1 MIIMAMGNSDV
12 QTLDDLIHYGYSS
25 SYSVQILSL
34 FQKEDDIIY
43 FDKFVYQKYD
53 KLIMAMSKII
63 VLTDEEFLKYRLYPE
78 RLSYD
83 LYGTP
88 NLSHLILYIN
98 RCADYE
104 FKRKNIRLI
113 PPDYISQIFQKI
125 IEHEQKN
132 LDKNSRS
139 IL

>member
-1 MIIMAMGNSDV
+1 MIFMAIDNSKV
-12 QTLDDLIHYGYSS
+12 QTLDDLIRYGYTS
-25 SYSVQILSL
+25 SYSIQVLSL
-34 FQKEDDIIY
+34 FQKENDTI
-43 FDKFVYQKYD
+43 FLDKLVYQKYD
-53 KLIMAMSKII
+53 KLIMSMSTII
-63 VLTDEEFLKYRLYPE
+63 ELTDDEYLKYRLRPE

-83 LYGTP
+83 LYGTI

-98 RCADYE
+98 RCAEYD

-113 PPDYISQIFQKI
+113 SPNYINEIFQKI